1 MVLIHLPPYPY
12 FDGYSVP
19 LEYVGTLAPITSSQ
33 PAVPSDHDFIY
44 LKLVE
49 AVECLQ

>member
-1 MVLIHLPPYPY
+1 MVLVHLPPYPY

-19 LEYVGTLAPITSSQ
+19 LEYVGTLAPVTSSQ
-33 PAVPSDHDFIY
+33 PAVTSDHDFIY